1 MNRARMESTMPPKY
15 PAIRPTATPA
25 TTPIPVVTKPTNNEM
40 RAP

>member
-1 MNRARMESTMPPKY
+1 MNRASTVSMTPPKY

-25 TTPIPVVTKPTNNEM
+25 TTPIPVVTKPTNNEI